1 MRFPLRTVTLLICV
15 AATSCTGDVVAV
27 VNREPITRMDMVG
40 ALRAALHRLDPM
52 RLREPSSAIQI
63 KQTVLST
70 IIDERLV
77 AQAGKAHVSE
87 QELQDYLTS
96 YMGRYSDASFQ
107 EMLAARGLDMATWM
121 TERRRRLLI
130 ERYVATNVA
139 PRITIDEAAIRQYY
153 QTHRETFQQ
162 PDAVRVRQI
171 LLDRE
176 AIAGQVRKK
185 LEAGENFARLAMEY
199 SISPESAQGGELGWI
214 ERGTFPPVFE
224 ETCFTLPVGAISKIV
239 RSEFGFHLFKILERR
254 RPSVVSLDTARE
266 TIRAQLRQEAISD
279 TYSLAIAALRARA
292 HIDIHEDALARV
304 PMPQPTD
311 DQSH

>member
-1 MRFPLRTVTLLICV
+1 MHSALRTIALLVCV
-15 AATSCTGDVVAV
+15 AATGCAGDVVAV
-27 VNREPITRMDMVG
+27 VNREPVTRMDMVG
-40 ALRAALHRLDPM
+40 ALRAALHRFDPV
-52 RLREPSSAIQI
+52 RLREPSNALQI
-63 KQTVLST
+63 KRAVLHS

-77 AQAGKAHVSE
+77 AQAGTASVSE

-107 EMLAARGLDMATWM
+107 EMLAAQGLDMATWM

-130 ERYVATNVA
+130 ERYVTTEVA
-139 PRITIDEAAIRQYY
+139 PRIAIDEAAIRKYY
-153 QTHRETFQQ
+153 QGHQEAFQQ

-176 AIAGQVRKK
+176 AIAQQVRKK

-199 SISPESAQGGELGWI
+199 SISPEGAQGGDLGWI

-224 ETCFTLPVGAISKIV
+224 DTCFTLPVGAISKIV
-239 RSEFGFHLFKILERR
+239 QSEFGFHLFKILERR
-254 RPSVVSLDTARE
+254 KPSVVSLDAARA
-266 TIRAQLRQEAISD
+266 TIREQLRQEAISD
-279 TYSLAIAALRARA
+279 AYRLAIAALRARA

-304 PMPQPTD
+304 PMPQPAD
-311 DQSH
+311 DPSH